1 MKYIYIGKI
10 VNTHGIKG
18 EVRIISKFKYK
29 EKVFKKDMIIY
40 IGSNKDKEII
50 RTYRPHKNYDMITM
64 SEYDNINQILKYKG
78 QNVYIDKSDLNLDS
92 NEYLDSDLTNIDVI
106 VDDQIVGRVKQIE
119 RYEKNNLII
128 VNNGV
133 KDFLIPFVHDII
145 LNVDL
150 KKRIITVKNIKG
162 LFD

>member
-29 EKVFKKDMIIY
+29 EKVFKKDMTIY
-40 IGSNKDKEII
+40 IGDNKEKEII

-64 SEYDNINQILKYKG
+64 SQYDNINQILKYKT
-78 QNVYIDKSDLNLDS
+78 QNVYIAETDLKLD
-92 NEYLDSDLTNIDVI
+92 NDEYLDSDLIDMEVI
-106 VDDQIVGRVKQIE
+106 SDNKKIGRIKQIE
-119 RYEKNNLII
+119 RYEKNNLIV

-145 LNVDL
+145 
-150 KKRIITVKNIKG
+150 IP
-162 LFD
+162 